1 MIFHQERLSIHIKIF
16 KLLKMETFL
25 KIENIKLWARVGV
38 LDEERELG
46 QLFILDIFLWTD
58 FEKCTLNDDIKKTV
72 DYSKLVQILKD
83 QSKKIY
89 CFTIEKYSNSIIEII
104 DQEFNLSKI
113 KIILTK
119 CNPPITGFDG
129 KVSIV
134 RIIENN

>member
-1 MIFHQERLSIHIKIF
+1 
-16 KLLKMETFL
+16 METFL
-25 KIENIKLWARVGV
+25 KIENIKLWSRVGV

-58 FEKCTLNDDIKKTV
+58 FEKCTVNDDIKKTI

-89 CFTIEKYSNSIIEII
+89 CFTIENYSNLIIEII
-104 DQEFNLSKI
+104 DEEFQLSRI

-119 CNPPITGFDG
+119 CKPPIIGFDG

-134 RIIENN
+134 RILENK

>member
-1 MIFHQERLSIHIKIF
+1 
-16 KLLKMETFL
+16 METFL

-58 FEKCTLNDDIKKTV
+58 FEKCTVNDDIEKTI
-72 DYSKLVQILKD
+72 DYSKLVQTLKE

-89 CFTIEKYSNSIIEII
+89 CFTIEKYSNAILEII
-104 DQEFNLSKI
+104 DQEFKLSKI

-134 RIIENN
+134 RILENN

>member
-16 KLLKMETFL
+16 KTLKMETFL
-25 KIENIKLWARVGV
+25 KIEKIKLWARVGV
-38 LDEERELG
+38 LEEERELG
-46 QLFILDIFLWTD
+46 QLFSLDIFLWSD
-58 FEKCTLNDDIKKTV
+58 FEKCTLTDDIKKTI

-89 CFTIEKYSNSIIEII
+89 CFTIEKYSKAILEII
-104 DQEFNLSKI
+104 DHEFKLSKI

-134 RIIENN
+134 RILENN

>member
-1 MIFHQERLSIHIKIF
+1 
-16 KLLKMETFL
+16 METFL

-38 LDEERELG
+38 LDEEREFG

-58 FEKCTLNDDIKKTV
+58 FEKCTVNDDIEKTI

-89 CFTIEKYSNSIIEII
+89 CFTIEKYSNEILEII
-104 DQEFNLSKI
+104 NQEFKLSKV

-134 RIIENN
+134 RILENN